1 MRNTLV
7 SYYLEEPAAQE
18 VKLYYEGKNEK
29 YEKSHNN
36 GFLWVR
42 NLWYPDSTLNK
53 EIPDFAKFKS
63 TITKASVGDDYAES
77 YNKVTAALTV
87 QKGHYNGYF
96 ILIVLSI
103 GLMLLQQWISMRTN
117 KSVNE
122 LGTVDGSGAK
132 TNKWM
137 MIMMPIIYGIFSFF
151 YSASFSL
158 YMITN
163 TVFGIITMLIINKA
177 VDVWFKKKEAKGE
190 LDAYLSKT
198 KKSGRARRT
207 NARR

>member
-1 MRNTLV
+1 M
-7 SYYLEEPAAQE
+7 
-18 VKLYYEGKNEK
+18 
-29 YEKSHNN
+29 
-36 GFLWVR
+36 
-42 NLWYPDSTLNK
+42 
-53 EIPDFAKFKS
+53 
-63 TITKASVGDDYAES
+63 
-77 YNKVTAALTV
+77 
-87 QKGHYNGYF
+87 
-96 ILIVLSI
+96 LSI

>member
-1 MRNTLV
+1 M
-7 SYYLEEPAAQE
+7 
-18 VKLYYEGKNEK
+18 
-29 YEKSHNN
+29 
-36 GFLWVR
+36 
-42 NLWYPDSTLNK
+42 
-53 EIPDFAKFKS
+53 
-63 TITKASVGDDYAES
+63 
-77 YNKVTAALTV
+77 ALTV